1 MAYMEGANEVIY
13 DEDQKPKIANI
24 LPMEA
29 ALTLSRAY
37 EKARDLPIDS
47 LKRKEIIEEAIEK
60 AKSIAP
66 GCFSRSRPYN
76 QRGR

>member
-1 MAYMEGANEVIY
+1 MIY
-13 DEDQKPKIANI
+13 DQDQKPKIAGV

-29 ALTLSRAY
+29 AHTLSRAY
-37 EKARDLPIDS
+37 ERAKNLPVDS

-66 GCFSRSRPYN
+66 GCFSGSRPHN
-76 QRGR
+76 PRGK